1 MNNAVAYFRVST
13 KQQGQSGLGLEAQ
26 QTAVNNFVNAKG
38 YQLKQVFTEIET
50 GSNNERQQLQAALK
64 FCRLTNSTLIIAKL
78 DRLSRNA
85 AFLLALQESKVK
97 FIAVDNADANEVT
110 IGILAV
116 IAQNERKM
124 ISERTRSALQAAKAR
139 GVKLGNPNI
148 RDIKH
153 ENNIV
158 ATAASVAAA
167 DQYAEDFKE
176 IFKQDT
182 FKVLSLRKKATYL
195 NYIGFKTR
203 QGKQFNASTVRN
215 IDIRLA

>member
-26 QTAVNNFVNAKG
+26 ETAVNNFVNAKG